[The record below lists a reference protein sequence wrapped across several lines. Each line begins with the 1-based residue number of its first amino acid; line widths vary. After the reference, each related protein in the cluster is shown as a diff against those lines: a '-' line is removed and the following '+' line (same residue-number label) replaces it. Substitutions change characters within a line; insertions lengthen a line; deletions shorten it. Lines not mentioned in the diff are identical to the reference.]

1 MLEVVS
7 FLSCVGIVGLPSYV
21 QRPSLRVVTLLRPQ
35 TNAGD
40 RCAAE
45 VSDAFFCYVYDE
57 AGGMFVP
64 WGTNAELKL
73 LC

>member
-1 MLEVVS
+1 MLGDLLEVASVAILS
-7 FLSCVGIVGLPSYV
+7 TRLPPFLFVLSPLKSK
-21 QRPSLRVVTLLRPQ
+21 

-40 RCAAE
+40 ACAME
-45 VSDAFFCYVYDE
+45 FGDAFFCYVYDE
-57 AGGMFVP
+57 GEGIFVP